1 MRAGSPLASAPARGF
16 TYVWMLALLALL
28 GIALSVVGPLWSD
41 AVRRE
46 REQDLL
52 RVGQLYAQALRI
64 YQAAGPGSVQPYPET
79 LEALLEDRR
88 HLGTYRYLRKLY
100 PDPIDPTRP
109 WGLVRDSSNG
119 IRGVYSTSPLAPLRR
134 GALDLGDVKLP
145 AARSYQ
151 EWIFAPPPPASAPSP
166 R

>member
-1 MRAGSPLASAPARGF
+1 MRAGSHARGF
-16 TYVWMLALLALL
+16 TYVWMLALLALM

-52 RVGQLYAQALRI
+52 RVGQLYARALRG
-64 YQAAGPGSVQPYPET
+64 YYNSSPGSVKRFPET
-79 LEALLEDRR
+79 LDALLEDPR
-88 HLGTYRYLRKLY
+88 HVGTYRHLRKLY
-100 PDPIDPTRP
+100 PDPIDPSRP
-109 WGLVRDSSNG
+109 WGLVRDGSNG

-134 GALDLGDVKLP
+134 EALDLGPVQLP

-151 EWIFAPPPPASAPSP
+151 EWIFTAATPP
-166 R
+166 